1 MSAQGPTDSTKVTE
15 LFEKLE
21 GSTVSLKKSI
31 IEINTQISHIKDTLF
46 DPLSNNN
53 LAYKALEDERKK
65 IHNIYPQ
72 IGDFFGVGAPS
83 LERNPEGDCAV
94 IGRAIIGKNIICG

>member
-53 LAYKALEDERKK
+53 LAYKALEDEKK
-65 IHNIYPQ
+65 IKELK
-72 IGDFFGVGAPS
+72 S
-83 LERNPEGDCAV
+83 
-94 IGRAIIGKNIICG
+94 KNDKADHYYESIQKLYKNLDSIK

>member
-15 LFEKLE
+15 LIEKLE
-21 GSTVSLKKSI
+21 ASTFSLKTPF

-53 LAYKALEDERKK
+53 LAYKALEDERKIK
-65 IHNIYPQ
+65 ELK
-72 IGDFFGVGAPS
+72 S
-83 LERNPEGDCAV
+83 
-94 IGRAIIGKNIICG
+94 KNDQADHYYESIQKFYKNLDSIK